1 MCGLCTYL
9 YYLRDPACTRDVL
22 LFSENA
28 ERFAAA
34 TAKVAARSAPSSMVN
49 GPASSQRQPD
59 VVEQP
64 PPPYTESSHTAKSRD
79 SPGRTSSQ
87 SRDSPGRT
95 SSQSRDSPSKT
106 SSQGLLHPPIQPT
119 YGASRTLT
127 SSSYAQPQQYGAHS
141 NNHNQYQQSSP
152 YRCDHLLVYGM
163 PTALKLSLNKII
175 CSQMLYNV
183 HQRNCCSQNPGTC
196 RIPVARQHTARR
208 RRRRP
213 GATQQL

>member
-1 MCGLCTYL
+1 MCTYI
-9 YYLRDPACTRDVL
+9 YCLRDPARVRDVL

-64 PPPYTESSHTAKSRD
+64 PPPYTETSHTVK
-79 SPGRTSSQ
+79 

-152 YRCDHLLVYGM
+152 YRCDHLLVYGI